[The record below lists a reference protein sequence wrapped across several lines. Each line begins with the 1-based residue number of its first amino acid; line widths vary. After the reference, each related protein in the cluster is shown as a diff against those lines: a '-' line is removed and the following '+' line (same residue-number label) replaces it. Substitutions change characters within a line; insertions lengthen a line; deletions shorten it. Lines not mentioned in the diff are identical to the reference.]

1 MPPSNH
7 SIAVYLVYSF
17 SCHLQ
22 RRQFDIP
29 DHGGKKSTACRNSTT
44 EYVPIRKRGEKGAKA
59 KKVGVTLL
67 YLHFS
72 FFTYLHYIYT
82 CKYTVNM

>member
-7 SIAVYLVYSF
+7 SIAVYLVYRYSF
-17 SCHLQ
+17 FCHLQ
-22 RRQFDIP
+22 RRQFDMP

-59 KKVGVTLL
+59 KKVADILL
-67 YLHFS
+67 HINICIIK
-72 FFTYLHYIYT
+72 FFY
-82 CKYTVNM
+82 VV

>member
-7 SIAVYLVYSF
+7 SIDVYLVYSF
-17 SCHLQ
+17 LCHLQ

-29 DHGGKKSTACRNSTT
+29 DHGGKKSTACRSSTT
-44 EYVPIRKRGEKGAKA
+44 EYVPIRKRGDKGAKA